1 MSRVSRRVFLQASGV
16 ASLGTLTGLP
26 VTPAVASQPVKT
38 APRAAIVLCLTGGPS
53 QIDTWDPKP
62 DAPQEVRGPFAPI
75 TTSVP
80 GVFISELFPR
90 LAQRMHKVQ
99 LVRSLHHEDVAIHET
114 GFQRMLTGRREPGK
128 VWPHFGAVV
137 AKQFGPTH
145 ADVLA
150 NVIFPAPLESLG
162 TLESRGQ
169 DAGFLPEMFGSAT
182 SEAVSHLLQHRSNP
196 ADGAAYG
203 THAFGRNCHAARQL
217 IEAGVRVCTVN
228 HFQTVFHGPSWDMH
242 ANGAALPTT
251 LTVYRDLVAPQFD
264 QAYSALLDDL
274 EARGL
279 LSETVVAVVSEMGRT
294 PFLNARGGRD
304 HWTGVWTNL
313 LAGGGVEM
321 GTVLGA
327 SDRLGGAPVDQ
338 PVSPDQ
344 FLAKLLSAM
353 RINPHMPVAGP
364 QGEFEPWVHRPATA

>member
-1 MSRVSRRVFLQASGV
+1 MSRLSRRTFLQASGV
-16 ASLGTLTGLP
+16 ASLGTLAALP
-26 VTPAVASQPVKT
+26 VVASQTAKA

-62 DAPQEVRGPFAPI
+62 DAPREVRGPFTPI
-75 TTSVP
+75 ATSVP
-80 GVFISELFPR
+80 GVFVSELFPR

-99 LVRSLHHEDVAIHET
+99 LVRSLHHADVTIHET
-114 GFQRMLTGRREPGK
+114 GLQRMLTGRREPGRP
-128 VWPHFGAVV
+128 WPHFGAMI
-137 AKQFGPTH
+137 AKQFGPTPE
-145 ADVLA
+145 AVPA
-150 NVIFPAPLESLG
+150 NVILPAPLESLG
-162 TLESRGQ
+162 TEESRGQ
-169 DAGFLPEMFGSAT
+169 DAGFLPEMFAPASSA
-182 SEAVSHLLQHRSNP
+182 AVSHLLHRATP
-196 ADGAAYG
+196 ADEAAYG
-203 THAFGRNCHAARQL
+203 THEFGRNCHAARQL

-228 HFQTVFHGPSWDMH
+228 HFQTVFDGPSWDMH

-251 LTVYRDLVAPQFD
+251 LADYRDLVASQFD

-304 HWTGVWTNL
+304 HWSGVWSNL
-313 LAGGGVEM
+313 LAGGRVEV
-321 GTVLGA
+321 GIVLGA

-338 PVSPDQ
+338 PVSPDE

-353 RINPHMPVAGP
+353 RIDPHRPVAGP
-364 QGEFEPWVHRPATA
+364 HGAFEPWVHRPATA